1 MQTELVSLSTLAARR
16 HVSAQ
21 DLDAGR
27 PDHVR
32 GGIAGTKR
40 ELIAIVRS
48 GNGNCFPQRTFIE
61 LIVKSLTVVTL
72 GPDSFDQINRMII
85 VTNGF

>member
-1 MQTELVSLSTLAARR
+1 MYVVGDSRDIVKQDFLLLQTELVSLSTLAARR

-27 PDHVR
+27 SDHVR

-48 GNGNCFPQRTFIE
+48 GNHCDE
-61 LIVKSLTVVTL
+61 H
-72 GPDSFDQINRMII
+72 
-85 VTNGF
+85 